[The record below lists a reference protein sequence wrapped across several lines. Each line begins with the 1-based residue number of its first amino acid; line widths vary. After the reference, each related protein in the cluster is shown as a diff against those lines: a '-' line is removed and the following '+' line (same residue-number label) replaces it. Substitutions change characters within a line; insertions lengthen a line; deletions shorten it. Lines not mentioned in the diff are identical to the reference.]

1 MPEITLPT
9 GNNGLT
15 ASPKT
20 REEVKNLF
28 VTRGQNPTLSIRP
41 GVDLIDTTFGPCR
54 GLGLFRNDVTGDEEL
69 YGVFGTRLVRITVTN
84 VLARKELSSD
94 DILIEN
100 LDEIPGTSVIRFTAG
115 FTKLQILEVGGLAWE
130 FDQSAG
136 LVLISSNAN
145 FLPSVWCAFDAG
157 RFVYTPLDGSPN
169 FWSELGE
176 PGIILSTSF
185 FDAEIFPDPTKANYA
200 QKSSVYVL
208 GSRSIQRF
216 NYDPD
221 LDTYRTFKGEESTI
235 GYVGG
240 LTRYGE
246 TFAFVG
252 NGADGDFNIYV
263 MDGQPVAISNDYVS
277 ELINNEYS
285 LPDIEN
291 MTSESFEWKGS
302 LMAVFYF
309 PRHTL
314 VYYGGWSF
322 WQSGV
327 AGPKVLPWRI
337 NNIAYAYGYLWTGDD
352 IDGSLGVMRD
362 SGNEYGNDIEGRVKT
377 YIKTSPESNFVVSR
391 IVATATVG
399 AVSTTEENLPQIGLG
414 ISLDGRIPGPPI
426 YINLGR
432 AGDYNLNLRWGS
444 PIAKGYDHVGIDLIF
459 KGNAVINM
467 DGIYFE

>member
-1 MPEITLPT
+1 MPDIALPT
-9 GNNGLT
+9 GLNGLT

-20 REEVKNLF
+20 REETKNLF
-28 VTRGQNPTLSIRP
+28 VTRGQNPALSIRP
-41 GVDLIDTTFGPCR
+41 GIDLIDTTFGSCR
-54 GLGLFRNDVTGDEEL
+54 GMGLFRNDVSGDEEL

-100 LDEIPGTSVIRFTAG
+100 LGEIPGTSVIRFTAG
-115 FTKLQILEVGGLAWE
+115 FTKLLILQVGGLAWE
-130 FDQSAG
+130 FNQAFG
-136 LVLISSNAN
+136 LVLISSNPN
-145 FLPSVWCAFDAG
+145 FLPSVTATYDSG
-157 RFVYTPLDGSPN
+157 RFVYCPLDGSPN
-169 FWSELGE
+169 FWSELDE
-176 PGIILSTSF
+176 PGDILASSF

-216 NYDPD
+216 NYNPNR
-221 LDTYRTFKGEESTI
+221 DTYDTYKGEESTI

-252 NGADGDFNIYV
+252 NGSEGDFNIYV
-263 MDGQPVAISNDYVS
+263 MNGQPQAISNDYVS

-285 LPDIEN
+285 LPDLEN
-291 MTSESFEWKGS
+291 MTAESFEWKGS

-327 AGPKVLPWRI
+327 AGSKVLPWRI

-352 IDGSLGVMRD
+352 TDGSLGVMRD
-362 SGNEYGNDIEGRVKT
+362 SGNEYGNDIEWMIKT
-377 YIKTSPESNFVVSR
+377 YIKTLPETNFVVNR
-391 IVATATVG
+391 VVATATMG
-399 AVSTTEENLPQIGLG
+399 AVATTEESLPQIGLG
-414 ISLDGRIPGPPI
+414 VSLDGRIPGQPI
-426 YINLGR
+426 YLNLGR
-432 AGDYNLNLRWGS
+432 AGDYNLNLRWGA
-444 PIAKGYDHVGIDLIF
+444 PIAKGYDHVGLEF
-459 KGNAVINM
+459 LGKGNAVMNM